1 MKFNDAVFG
10 LILLA
15 LGALVLAVVRGYPGI
30 PGQQV
35 GPALFPGLIAVGL
48 CVCGALLLV
57 KGWRE
62 RQAMA
67 WMRLGDWAASPR
79 HLLSAALVIGSV
91 VFYIV
96 ASERLGFLPTAS
108 ISLAALMLA
117 MRVPPGRA
125 VLIALIASLL
135 IHAAFYKLL
144 RVPLPWGVLTPI
156 AW

>member
-10 LILLA
+10 LILLV
-15 LGALVLAVVRGYPGI
+15 LGALVLAVVRSYPGI

-35 GPALFPGLIAVGL
+35 GPALFPGLIAIGL
-48 CVCGALLLV
+48 CICGFMLLV

-62 RQAMA
+62 RHAA
-67 WMRLGDWAASPR
+67 PWMRLGAWAASPR
-79 HLLSAALVIGSV
+79 HVLAAALVIGAV
-91 VFYIV
+91 LFYIV
-96 ASERLGFLPTAS
+96 ASGRLGFLPTAA
-108 ISLAALMLA
+108 ISLLALMLA
-117 MRVPPGRA
+117 MRVRPGRA

>member
-10 LILLA
+10 LVLLV
-15 LGALVLAVVRGYPGI
+15 LGGLVLAVVRGYPGI

-35 GPALFPGLIAVGL
+35 GPALFPGLIAIGL
-48 CVCGALLLV
+48 CLCGAMLLV

-62 RQAMA
+62 RHAAA
-67 WMRLGDWAASPR
+67 WVRLGDWASSPR
-79 HLLSAALVIGSV
+79 HVLAAALVVGSV
-91 VFYIV
+91 LFYIF
-96 ASERLGFLPTAS
+96 ASERLGFLPTVG
-108 ISLAALMLA
+108 ISLLALMLT

-125 VLIALIASLL
+125 VLVALIASLV

>member
-15 LGALVLAVVRGYPGI
+15 LGGLVLVVVRGYPGM

-48 CVCGALLLV
+48 CIGGAMLLV
-57 KGWRE
+57 KGWHE
-62 RQAMA
+62 RQTVA
-67 WMRLGDWAASPR
+67 WVRLGDWAASPR
-79 HLLSAALVIGSV
+79 HVLAATLVIGAV
-91 VFYIV
+91 LFYVF
-96 ASERLGFLPTAS
+96 ASEWLGFLPTAA
-108 ISLAALMLA
+108 ISLVALMLS

-125 VLIALIASLL
+125 VLIALIATLV

-144 RVPLPWGVLTPI
+144 RVPLPWGLLTPI

>member
-10 LILLA
+10 FILLA
-15 LGALVLAVVRGYPGI
+15 LGALVLAVVRGYPGM

-48 CVCGALLLV
+48 CVSGAMLLV
-57 KGWRE
+57 KGWRQ
-62 RQAMA
+62 RRAAA
-67 WMRLGDWAASPR
+67 WVRLGDWAASPR
-79 HLLSAALVIGSV
+79 HVLAAALVIGAV
-91 VFYIV
+91 VFYV
-96 ASERLGFLPTAS
+96 FASERLGFLLTAS
-108 ISLAALMLA
+108 VSLLALMRA
-117 MRVPPGRA
+117 MRVPAGRA
-125 VLIALIASLL
+125 VLIALVASLL

>member
-15 LGALVLAVVRGYPGI
+15 LGVLVLAVVRSYPAI

-35 GPALFPGLIAVGL
+35 GPALFPGMIAVGL
-48 CVCGALLLV
+48 CIGGAMLLA

-62 RQAMA
+62 RQTVA
-67 WMRLGDWAASPR
+67 WVRLGDWTASPR
-79 HLLSAALVIGSV
+79 HMLAAALVVGTV
-91 VFYIV
+91 LFYIF
-96 ASERLGFLPTAS
+96 ASEWLGFLPTAA
-108 ISLAALMLA
+108 ISLLALMLA

-125 VLIALIASLL
+125 VLVALIATLL
-135 IHAAFYKLL
+135 LHAAFYKLL
-144 RVPLPWGVLTPI
+144 RVPLPWGLLTPI

>member
-10 LILLA
+10 LILLV
-15 LGALVLAVVRGYPGI
+15 LGALVLAVVRSYPGI

-48 CVCGALLLV
+48 CVCGAMLLV

-62 RQAMA
+62 RQAVA
-67 WMRLGDWAASPR
+67 WVRFGDWAASPR
-79 HLLSAALVIGSV
+79 HVLSAALVIGAV
-91 VFYIV
+91 LFYIF
-96 ASERLGFLPTAS
+96 ASERLGFLPTAA
-108 ISLAALMLA
+108 ISLLALMLA

-125 VLIALIASLL
+125 VLVAVIASLL